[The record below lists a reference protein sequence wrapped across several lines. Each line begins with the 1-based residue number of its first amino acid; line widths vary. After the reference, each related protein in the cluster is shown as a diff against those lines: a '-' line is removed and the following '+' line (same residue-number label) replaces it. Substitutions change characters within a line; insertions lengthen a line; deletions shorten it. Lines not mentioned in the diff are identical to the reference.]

1 MPADGTTQFEG
12 LVKTSLFTIHQQL
25 GAKMVEFAGWA
36 MPLEYQGTL
45 VEHEAVRKSV
55 GVFDVSHLGAIWI
68 TGEEAEAAVAATFTN
83 DPAELAP
90 SQSQYTLCCEENGG
104 VVDDLIIYRI
114 APDHFL
120 AVPNAANTPAVFA
133 ALSEAA
139 EKHGATVQDDSRRLA
154 MLAVQ
159 GSRALDLVDRLFPDV
174 LPHVDY
180 HGIGEIHLGPGD
192 TGWLCRTGYT
202 GEPGVELVLPG
213 LDAPGIFRELIELG
227 AVPCGL
233 GARDTL
239 RLEMGYPLHGHELT
253 RETDPFEAGL
263 GWAVKLDRGEF
274 RGRGSLRARREQ
286 GPRRRLAGLR
296 ARDRGIPRAGMAV
309 HRDGQVVG
317 TVTSGTFSPTLRAGI
332 GLAYL
337 VPGVETGD
345 SVSVDVR
352 GREHAFDVVEPPFVD
367 RDPRS

>member
-1 MPADGTTQFEG
+1 MVVESTAQFEG
-12 LVKTSLFTIHQQL
+12 LVKSSLFTVHQQL
-25 GAKMVEFAGWA
+25 GAKLVEFAGWA
-36 MPLEYQGTL
+36 MPLEYEGTL
-45 VEHEAVRKSV
+45 VEHEAVRTSV
-55 GVFDVSHLGAIWI
+55 GIFDVSHLGAIWV
-68 TGEEAEAAVAATFTN
+68 TGEEAEAAVSATFTN

-90 SQSQYTLCCEENGG
+90 GQSQYTLCCEDDGG
-104 VVDDLIIYRI
+104 VADDLIVYRI

-120 AVPNAANTPAVFA
+120 AVPNAANTRAVFA

-139 EKHGATVQDDSRRLA
+139 EQHSAKVQDDSRRLA

-159 GSRALDLVDRLFPDV
+159 GPRALDLVDRLFPNV

-180 HGIGEIHLGPGD
+180 RGIGEIDLGPSD

-213 LDAPGIFRELIELG
+213 LDAPGCFRELIELG
-227 AVPCGL
+227 ATPCGL

-263 GWAVKLDRGEF
+263 GWAVKLDRAPF
-274 RGRGSLRARREQ
+274 RGQEALRAKREQ
-286 GPRRRLAGLR
+286 GPRRRLRGLR
-296 ARDRGIPRAGMAV
+296 AQDRGIPRAGMAV
-309 HRDGQVVG
+309 YRNGQVAG
-317 TVTSGTFSPTLRAGI
+317 EVTSGTFSPTLRVGI

-337 VPGVETGD
+337 DPSIDAGD
-345 SVSVDVR
+345 RVSVDVR
-352 GREHAFDVVEPPFVD
+352 GREFAFEVVEPPFVD
-367 RDPRS
+367 RDPRG

>member
-1 MPADGTTQFEG
+1 MPAEGTTEFEG
-12 LVKTSLFTIHQQL
+12 LVKTSLFSVHQQL
-25 GAKMVEFAGWA
+25 GAKIVQFAGWA
-36 MPLEYQGTL
+36 MPLEYEGTL
-45 VEHEAVRKSV
+45 VEHEAVRTSV
-55 GVFDVSHLGAIWI
+55 GVFDVSHLGAVWI
-68 TGEEAEAAVAATFTN
+68 TGEQAEAAVAAMFTN
-83 DPAELAP
+83 DPAELSP
-90 SQSQYTLCCEENGG
+90 GHSQYTLCCDENGG

-133 ALSEAA
+133 ALSERA
-139 EKHGATVQDDSRRLA
+139 EKHGATVQDDSRRLS

-159 GSRALDLVDRLFPDV
+159 GSRALDLVDRLFPNV
-174 LPHVDY
+174 LSHVDY
-180 HGIGEIHLGPGD
+180 HGIREIHLGPGD

-253 RETDPFEAGL
+253 RQTDPFEAGL

-274 RGRGSLRARREQ
+274 RGRESLRARKER
-286 GPRRRLAGLR
+286 GPRRRLVGLR

-317 TVTSGTFSPTLRAGI
+317 EVTSGTFSPTLRVGI

-337 VPGVETGD
+337 APTVETGD
-345 SVSVDVR
+345 AVSVDVR
-352 GREHAFDVVEPPFVD
+352 GRGYAFEVVEPPFVD
-367 RDPRS
+367 RDPRG